1 MIHRLEISVKE
12 HYNALGIACMSKKPF
27 DTIKAIIDVSA
38 TKKIKLDFVPKD
50 PRILNDDNQTKESVL
65 HTGNSISPES

>member
-1 MIHRLEISVKE
+1 
-12 HYNALGIACMSKKPF
+12 MSKKPF

-65 HTGNSISPES
+65 HTGNCISLEN

>member
-1 MIHRLEISVKE
+1 
-12 HYNALGIACMSKKPF
+12 MSKKPF

-38 TKKIKLDFVPKD
+38 TKKIKLDFVPND

-65 HTGNSISPES
+65 HTGIFTSSENSI